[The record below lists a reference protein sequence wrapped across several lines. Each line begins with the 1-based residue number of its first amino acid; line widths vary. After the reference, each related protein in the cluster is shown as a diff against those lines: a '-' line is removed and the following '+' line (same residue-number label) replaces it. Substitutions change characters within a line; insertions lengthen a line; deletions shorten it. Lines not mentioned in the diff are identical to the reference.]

1 MYLLLSCEGWNY
13 SNSTGKRSNI
23 ENLPEKFQNWTKI
36 ILAPVNVPG
45 TSQARSAREGETDG
59 TIHIGTVDFA
69 ESTVIVCDAFW
80 RNVLQRQKKD
90 SRLCYFPLQLFFWDV
105 TQRVAW
111 HPKTAA
117 KETNIVSVLP
127 LYSSFLKKTA
137 KVTLGLSLCPKESN
151 LERSAFFWSYY
162 QLPFVARFV
171 RQSSA

>member
-1 MYLLLSCEGWNY
+1 MYLLLFCEGWNY
-13 SNSTGKRSNI
+13 SNSTGRRSNR

-45 TSQARSAREGETDG
+45 TSRARSAREGETDG

-90 SRLCYFPLQLFFWDV
+90 SRLCYFFGMC
-105 TQRVAW
+105 VAW

-117 KETNIVSVLP
+117 KETNIVSV
-127 LYSSFLKKTA
+127 
-137 KVTLGLSLCPKESN
+137 
-151 LERSAFFWSYY
+151 SAFIFFIFEENCYGNFEVIVVSKGK
-162 QLPFVARFV
+162 QLREIGILLVVLSTAFCSSIRTTIV
-171 RQSSA
+171 RLKTLIPA